1 MFHDV
6 VDAPLTDV
14 VGTDSKTFDERDSFS
29 NALLNS
35 GDADHCINELYVEE
49 SKGGDSGERGH
60 TRY

>member
-6 VDAPLTDV
+6 VDVPLTDV

-35 GDADHCINELYVEE
+35 GDADQCINELYIGRVRAGH
-49 SKGGDSGERGH
+49 SGGRGH